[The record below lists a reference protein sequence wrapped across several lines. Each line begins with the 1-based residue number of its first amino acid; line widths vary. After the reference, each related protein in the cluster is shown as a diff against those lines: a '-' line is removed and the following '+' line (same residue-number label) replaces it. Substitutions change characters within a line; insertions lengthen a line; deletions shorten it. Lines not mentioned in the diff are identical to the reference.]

1 MRASYRGLR
10 FRLLATLG
18 VLFLGVLAVQ
28 FGIVKFCLLD
38 QFVALETGYAERS
51 IAQYRQSLQ
60 RARSELARVAA
71 LVAGHP
77 ALKAGSDEVERLAA
91 PLGAF
96 HVDALVRLDTAGNP
110 LEEGKAPAGS
120 ANSGS
125 ALPLAELADRRP
137 DIYRVSRERAALVTL
152 HDTPVLVAAHEAG
165 FGYVLL
171 GRRLDPSGLEAF
183 VREDQRGLTLSRI
196 AQGSATSG
204 VRVSRPTERM
214 LVATAPIADGLGGPG
229 YRLRAEIVP
238 EVVVRGRQSLNQLQA
253 FGVIFAIA
261 FFGTLLILLNRWVLR
276 RVEQLDRAVAEI
288 ASGGQGSIAEGEQH
302 DDELARL
309 SRRLDSTFAELQS
322 AQQALQESEEHF
334 RSLAESIDGAIVVHR
349 EDILYC
355 NPATAELTGYSEAQL
370 DGRSVMDLV
379 HPDDRD
385 RQRAR
390 MQARLR
396 GDLSAARHQQVRL
409 VTRSGEVRWVDIA
422 AVLIRYGGQSA
433 VLTAAFDVT
442 EYKRIEERLAREK
455 ERMRVTL
462 DSVSDGVVTTDTEG
476 RVDYVNPV
484 ADELSGWSRGEA
496 EGRYLQDI
504 LTIID
509 ERTRQLMPDPVVRC
523 LREGRSIRM
532 DRAAALVSRH
542 GDREYCVEVKA
553 APMHDAS
560 GQVTGAMVAMHDVTE
575 LRALAERMS
584 YQASHDPLTDLVN
597 RRELEARLEQCIG
610 DARQQNERHA
620 LCYLDLDQFKV
631 INDTCGHR
639 AGDALLQ
646 EVADELRRNL
656 RETDTVARLGGDEF
670 GIILHDCDLETARR
684 LADRF
689 RGMLREF
696 RFTWQGMPFDV
707 GCSVGLVVI
716 TEDSPE
722 AADLLALADAACHL
736 AKEEGR
742 NRIHVYAPDD
752 IALTR
757 QQGEMR
763 WMHRIQRALE
773 EERFQLYLQ
782 PIVALGDRDGPAPTS
797 EVLMRMV
804 DEDGSLVMPG
814 EFLAAAERYGLMPS
828 IDRWVADKTVRALKR
843 ENRGN
848 GGERS
853 VYSINVSGQT
863 LGDEYFLHYMVDL
876 IERSG
881 IDASQLCFEITET
894 AVVSNLEVARRF
906 IGVLRNL
913 GCCVALDDFG
923 SGLSSFAYLKSLPV
937 DLIKIDG
944 QFVRT
949 MLDSEVDH
957 ALVEIIVELGR
968 IAGMATIAEFVENE
982 ALRDALHELGVDYGQ
997 GDFLGPPRPMHA
1009 PQKAS
1014 ANSAP

>member
-1 MRASYRGLR
+1 MRASYKGLR
-10 FRLLATLG
+10 FRILATLG

-28 FGIVKFCLLD
+28 FGVVQYFLLER
-38 QFVALETGYAERS
+38 FVELETGYAERS
-51 IAQYRQSLQ
+51 IEHSRQSLQ

-77 ALKAGSDEVERLAA
+77 ALKAGSDGVERLSGM
-91 PLGAF
+91 LGAF
-96 HVDALVRLDTAGNP
+96 HVHALVRLDSGGNP
-110 LEEGKAPAGS
+110 LDQGKALAAS
-120 ANSGS
+120 AATGS

-137 DIYRVSRERAALVTL
+137 EIYRARRERAALVSV
-152 HDTPVLVAAHEAG
+152 DDAPVLIAAHETG
-165 FGYVLL
+165 FGYLLL
-171 GRRLDPSGLEAF
+171 GRRLDPSALDAF
-183 VREDQRGLTLSRI
+183 ARGDQRSLTLSRV
-196 AQGSATSG
+196 AEGSATSG
-204 VRVSRPTERM
+204 VRVSRPADHM
-214 LVATAPIADGLGGPG
+214 LVVTAPVPDGLGGPG

-238 EVVVRGRQSLNQLQA
+238 EVVGRGRQSLNQLQA
-253 FGVIFAIA
+253 LGVVFAVA
-261 FFGTLLILLNRWVLR
+261 FFGTLLVLLNRWVLR
-276 RVEQLDRAVAEI
+276 RVERLDRAVADI
-288 ASGGQGSIAEGEQH
+288 ASGAQGNIAEGEQH

-309 SRRLDSTFAELQS
+309 AQRLDSTFGELQS

-349 EDILYC
+349 YEILYC
-355 NPATAELTGYSEAQL
+355 NPATAELTGYSQAQL
-370 DGRSVMDLV
+370 QGRSVLDLI

-385 RQRAR
+385 RQRSR

-396 GDLSAARHQQVRL
+396 GDLSATRHQEVRL
-409 VTRSGEVRWVDIA
+409 VTRSGEVRWVDVA
-422 AVLIRYGGQSA
+422 AVLIRYGGKSA

-442 EYKRIEERLAREK
+442 DYKRIEAGLAREK

-484 ADELSGWSRGEA
+484 AEELSGWSREEA

-509 ERTRQLMPDPVVRC
+509 EGTRQLMPDPVVRC

-553 APMHDAS
+553 APMHDAL

-597 RRELEARLEQCIG
+597 RRELEARLEQCAT
-610 DARQQNERHA
+610 DARQQNSQHA

-646 EVADELRRNL
+646 QVAGELRRNL
-656 RETDTVARLGGDEF
+656 RETDTIARLGGDEF
-670 GIILHDCDLETARR
+670 GIILYDCDLETARQ
-684 LADRF
+684 LANRF

-696 RFTWQGMPFDV
+696 RFTWQGMTFDV

-716 TEDSPE
+716 TEDSPD
-722 AADLLALADAACHL
+722 AADLLALSDAACHL

-742 NRIHVYAPDD
+742 NRIHVYAADD

-763 WMHRIQRALE
+763 WMQRIQRALE

-782 PIVALGDRDGPAPTS
+782 PIVALTDREGPAPTS

-804 DEDGSLVMPG
+804 DEGGSLVSPG

-843 ENRGN
+843 EKRSKPA
-848 GGERS
+848 ERS

-863 LGDEYFLHYMVDL
+863 LGDEYFLHYIVDL

-913 GCCVALDDFG
+913 GCCIALDDFG

-944 QFVRT
+944 EFVRT

-968 IAGMATIAEFVENE
+968 IAGMATIAEFVEND
-982 ALRDALHELGVDYGQ
+982 ALRDALYELGVDYGQ
-997 GDFLGPPRPMHA
+997 GHFLGAPRPMHA

-1014 ANSAP
+1014 ANSET